1 MANKMQLQLKGF
13 DELMSRLDAAG
24 GDMKRATEAALKSS
38 KQAITPEIEAAIAK
52 HRRTGRTEESID
64 KSMAVEW
71 DGLTAS
77 IDIGFHI
84 RDGGLASIFLMYGTP
99 RIQPDKQ
106 LYDAVYG
113 QKVKRKIAKIQE
125 EAINKVIERTMNG
138 K

>member
-38 KQAITPEIEAAIAK
+38 KQAITPEIEAEIAK

-64 KSMAVEW
+64 KSMDVEW
-71 DGLTAS
+71 DGFTAS

-113 QKVKRKIAKIQE
+113 QKVKRKIAKIQD